1 MEYKNK
7 LNQIK
12 ALLSLEV
19 KLAQMKLEDGI
30 TIVEA
35 ESFEPEYSIGI
46 VTPDGI
52 VPMPVGEYELEDG
65 SMVKVEVEGVIASI
79 GPKAEEVGPE
89 NEAEPAPAPEEVV
102 APEMEASSSAPQPK
116 RIVESVSKESF
127 FESQVAEL
135 QAENEALKAELEGLK
150 LSAQQKEEEVQLA
163 SQEEAAE
170 PISFNPESA
179 IKPEGF
185 RYAKN
190 RTKNIQDSVYSK
202 LFN

>member
-35 ESFEPEYSIGI
+35 ESFEPDYSIGI
-46 VTPDGI
+46 VTPEGI

-89 NEAEPAPAPEEVV
+89 NEAAPEEVV
-102 APEMEASSSAPQPK
+102 APEMEASPSAPQPK

-127 FESQVAEL
+127 FEAQVAEL
-135 QAENEALKAELEGLK
+135 KAEIEALKLA
-150 LSAQQKEEEVQLA
+150 AQVKQEAIELA

-170 PISFNPESA
+170 PLAFNPESA
-179 IKPEGF
+179 IKPEGYRF
-185 RYAKN
+185 AKN
-190 RTKNIQDSVYSK
+190 RTKNIQDSVNNRI
-202 LFN
+202 FN

>member
-30 TIVEA
+30 TVIEA
-35 ESFEPEYSIGI
+35 ESFEPDYSIGI

-79 GPKAEEVGPE
+79 GPKVEEVGPE
-89 NEAEPAPAPEEVV
+89 NEAAPEEVV
-102 APEMEASSSAPQPK
+102 APEMEAEAPSAPQPK
-116 RIVESVSKESF
+116 RIVESVSKETF

-135 QAENEALKAELEGLK
+135 QAENEALKAELEALK

-163 SQEEAAE
+163 SEEEAAE

-190 RTKNIQDSVYSK
+190 RAKGVQDSVYNK

>member
-52 VPMPVGEYELEDG
+52 VLMPVGEYELEDG

-89 NEAEPAPAPEEVV
+89 NEAAPEEVV
-102 APEMEASSSAPQPK
+102 APEMEAEASAPQPK
-116 RIVESVSKESF
+116 RIVESVSKETF
-127 FESQVAEL
+127 FESQLAEL
-135 QAENEALKAELEGLK
+135 KAELDALKAENEALK
-150 LSAQQKEEEVQLA
+150 LSAQVKEEEVQLA
-163 SQEEAAE
+163 SEEEGAE
-170 PISFNPESA
+170 PIAFNPESA

-190 RTKNIQDSVYSK
+190 RSKNIQDSVYNK

>member
-35 ESFEPEYSIGI
+35 ESFEPDYSIGI
-46 VTPDGI
+46 VTPDGV
-52 VPMPVGEYELEDG
+52 VPMPAGEYTLEDG
-65 SMVKVEVEGVIASI
+65 NVVVVEVEGVIKSI
-79 GPKAEEVGPE
+79 APKAEEAMP
-89 NEAEPAPAPEEVV
+89 EAEQPSEE
-102 APEMEASSSAPQPK
+102 ATQPEMAAEPSAPQAK
-116 RIVESVSKESF
+116 RIVESVSKETF
-127 FESQVAEL
+127 FESHVAEL
-135 QAENEALKAELEGLK
+135 QAENEALKAELEALK
-150 LSAQQKEEEVQLA
+150 SVSEVKQEEVQLS

-170 PISFNPESA
+170 AINYNPESA
-179 IKPEGF
+179 IKPQGF
-185 RYAKN
+185 KIGSKSGAS
-190 RTKNIQDSVYSK
+190 IEQSVYNK

>member
-35 ESFEPEYSIGI
+35 ESFEPDYSIGI

-89 NEAEPAPAPEEVV
+89 NEAEAAPAEVV
-102 APEMEASSSAPQPK
+102 APEMEAAPEAPQPK
-116 RIVESVSKESF
+116 RIVESVSKETF
-127 FESQVAEL
+127 FESQVADL
-135 QAENEALKAELEGLK
+135 QAENEALKAELEALK

-163 SQEEAAE
+163 SEEEAAE

>member
-30 TIVEA
+30 TVVEA

-65 SMVKVEVEGVIASI
+65 SMVTVEVEGVIASI
-79 GPKAEEVGPE
+79 GEKAPEEVGPE
-89 NEAEPAPAPEEVV
+89 NEAAPEEVV
-102 APEMEASSSAPQPK
+102 APEMEASASAPQPK

-127 FESQVAEL
+127 FEAQVAEL
-135 QAENEALKAELEGLK
+135 KAEIEALKLA
-150 LSAQQKEEEVQLA
+150 AQKKEEEVQLA

-170 PISFNPESA
+170 AISFNPESA

-190 RTKNIQDSVYSK
+190 KNKGVQDSVYNK

>member
-65 SMVKVEVEGVIASI
+65 SMVKVEVEGIIASI
-79 GPKAEEVGPE
+79 GEKAPEEVGPE
-89 NEAEPAPAPEEVV
+89 NEAAPEEVV
-102 APEMEASSSAPQPK
+102 APEMEAEASAPQPK

-127 FESQVAEL
+127 FEAQVAEL
-135 QAENEALKAELEGLK
+135 KAEIEALKLA
-150 LSAQQKEEEVQLA
+150 AQAKEEAIELA

-170 PISFNPESA
+170 PLAFNPESA
-179 IKPEGF
+179 VKPEGF
-185 RYAKN
+185 KYGKN
-190 RTKNIQDSVYSK
+190 RNKNIQDSVYNK

>member
-30 TIVEA
+30 TVVEA
-35 ESFEPEYSIGI
+35 ESFEPEYSVGI

-52 VPMPVGEYELEDG
+52 VPMPVGEYELQDG
-65 SMVKVEVEGVIASI
+65 SMVVVEVEGIIASI
-79 GPKAEEVGPE
+79 GPKAEEEEVAP
-89 NEAEPAPAPEEVV
+89 EAEAAPAPEEVV
-102 APEMEASSSAPQPK
+102 APEMEASPSAPQPK

-127 FESQVAEL
+127 FEAQVAEL
-135 QAENEALKAELEGLK
+135 KAEIEALKLA
-150 LSAQQKEEEVQLA
+150 AQQKEEEVQLA

-190 RTKNIQDSVYSK
+190 RSKGVQDSVYNK

>member
-19 KLAQMKLEDGI
+19 KLAQMTLADGI

-35 ESFEPEYSIGI
+35 EEFEPEYSVGI

-52 VPMPVGEYELEDG
+52 VPMPVGEYELQDG
-65 SMVKVEVEGVIASI
+65 SMVVVEVEGIIASI
-79 GPKAEEVGPE
+79 GPKAEEEEMP
-89 NEAEPAPAPEEVV
+89 EAEAAPAPEEVV
-102 APEMEASSSAPQPK
+102 APEMEASPSAPQPK

-127 FESQVAEL
+127 FEAQVAEL
-135 QAENEALKAELEGLK
+135 KAEIEALKLA
-150 LSAQQKEEEVQLA
+150 AQQKEEEVQLA

-190 RTKNIQDSVYSK
+190 RSKGVQDSVYNK